1 MKNSD
6 NPTNNSLSIIIYIAL
21 ALTLVAET
29 MVADWEIRLMIA
41 AIAIALMV
49 VVVWYH
55 IKKSSFVDSVV
66 EKIKKAKGLQ
76 CEADGEDIF
85 VKNGEIV
92 LKAKLT
98 NRPEKSSKRVQ
109 FIFEFVPEMLDNIQ
123 PEGWAL
129 LVAKCNTHYDYTTMK
144 YYGDHLCCQV
154 ETIVNSPKDFIR
166 EYQFTMEKIG
176 KTMQGFENNTEY
188 VAKNYPTKEH
198 RVGFVV

>member
-21 ALTLVAET
+21 ALTLAAEIL
-29 MVADWEIRLMIA
+29 VADWEIRLLIA
-41 AIAIALMV
+41 AVAIALMAV
-49 VVVWYH
+49 VVGCH
-55 IKKSSFVDSVV
+55 TRKLSFADSVV
-66 EKIKKAKGLQ
+66 AKIKKAKGLQ
-76 CEADGEDIF
+76 CEADGEDII

-109 FIFEFVPEMLDNIQ
+109 FIFEFVPKMLDNIQ

-154 ETIVNSPKDFIR
+154 ETIVESPKDFLK
-166 EYQFTMEKIG
+166 EYHFAMEKIG
-176 KTMQGFENNTEY
+176 KTMQGFEANTEY
-188 VAKNYPTKEH
+188 VAKEYPTKEH
-198 RVGFVV
+198 RVGFVI